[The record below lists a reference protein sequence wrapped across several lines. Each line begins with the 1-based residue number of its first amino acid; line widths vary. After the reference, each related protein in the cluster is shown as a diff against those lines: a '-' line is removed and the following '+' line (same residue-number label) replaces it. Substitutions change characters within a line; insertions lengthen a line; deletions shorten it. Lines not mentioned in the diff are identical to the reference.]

1 MPSPTNNLVQRII
14 VAAIAIPLVVVII
27 WVGGWA
33 LAVTLAILGVLGAH
47 EVYDFGRRQGIEPLE
62 RTGWLAAAAIPLLAF
77 WAKGP
82 ALYLGAIWLMAALV
96 IAMVR
101 RGPTGRPLTSV
112 SITLFGCVYASGM
125 LAFLI
130 AIRHGSDAA
139 IRPVAYVLLTLF
151 PLVITWICDTA
162 AMVVGTAVGGPKLAP
177 VLSPKKTPAGA
188 VGGTLGGVITA
199 LALGKF
205 VLNRQGWGGGGWSFS
220 AGQLLLFG
228 LAVSIV
234 GQIGDIAE
242 SLFKREAGLKDSSTL
257 IPGHGG
263 VLDRLDSLYF
273 VIPTAAGLYRMFGG
287 VLGSASRS
295 SVRPA

>member
-1 MPSPTNNLVQRII
+1 MPSQNLVQRIA
-14 VAAIAIPLVVVII
+14 VSAVAIPLVIGII
-27 WVGGWA
+27 WLGGWW
-33 LAVTLAILGVLGAH
+33 LAATLALLGVLGAR
-47 EVYDFGRRQGIEPLE
+47 EIYDFGRRQGIEALE
-62 RTGWLAAAAIPLLAF
+62 RTGWLAAAAIPLLAY
-77 WAKGP
+77 WAKGSETRWAEP
-82 ALYLGAIWLMAALV
+82 ALYLGAIWLMLTLA
-96 IAMVR
+96 IAMAR
-101 RGPTGRPLTSV
+101 RGPTRRPLTSV
-112 SITLFGCVYASGM
+112 SITLFGCLYASGM

-130 AIRHGSDAA
+130 AIRHASDAA

-162 AMVVGTAVGGPKLAP
+162 AMVVGTAVGGPQLAP
-177 VLSPKKTPAGA
+177 VLSPKKTHAGA

-205 VLNRQGWGGGGWSFS
+205 VLNREGWSFS

-234 GQIGDIAE
+234 GQVGDVAE
-242 SLFKREAGLKDSSTL
+242 SLFKREAGLKDSSAL

-273 VIPTAAGLYRMFGG
+273 VIPTAAGLYRMFGMI
-287 VLGSASRS
+287 
-295 SVRPA
+295 

>member
-1 MPSPTNNLVQRII
+1 MPSQNLVQRIA
-14 VAAIAIPLVVVII
+14 VSAVAIPLVIGII
-27 WVGGWA
+27 WLGGWW
-33 LAVTLAILGVLGAH
+33 LAATLALLGVLGAR
-47 EVYDFGRRQGIEPLE
+47 EIYDFGRRQGIEALE
-62 RTGWLAAAAIPLLAF
+62 RTGWLAAAAIPLLAY
-77 WAKGP
+77 WAKGSETRWAEP
-82 ALYLGAIWLMAALV
+82 ALYLGAIWLMLALA
-96 IAMVR
+96 IAMAR
-101 RGPTGRPLTSV
+101 RGPTRRPLTSV
-112 SITLFGCVYASGM
+112 SITLFGCLYASGM

-130 AIRHGSDAA
+130 AIRHASDAA

-162 AMVVGTAVGGPKLAP
+162 AMVVGTAVGGPQLAP
-177 VLSPKKTPAGA
+177 VLSPKKTHAGA

-205 VLNRQGWGGGGWSFS
+205 VLNREGWSFS

-234 GQIGDIAE
+234 GQVGDVAE
-242 SLFKREAGLKDSSTL
+242 SLFKREAGLKDSSAL

-273 VIPTAAGLYRMFGG
+273 VIPTAAGLYRMFGMI
-287 VLGSASRS
+287 
-295 SVRPA
+295 

>member
-1 MPSPTNNLVQRII
+1 MPSQNLVQRIA
-14 VAAIAIPLVVVII
+14 VSAVAIPLVIGII
-27 WVGGWA
+27 WLGGWW
-33 LAVTLAILGVLGAH
+33 LAATLALLGVLGAR
-47 EVYDFGRRQGIEPLE
+47 EIYDFGRRQGIEALE
-62 RTGWLAAAAIPLLAF
+62 RTGWLAAAAIPLLAY
-77 WAKGP
+77 WAKGSETRWAEP
-82 ALYLGAIWLMAALV
+82 ALYLGAIWLMLALA
-96 IAMVR
+96 IAMAR
-101 RGPTGRPLTSV
+101 RGPTRRPLASV
-112 SITLFGCVYASGM
+112 SITLFGCLYASGM

-130 AIRHGSDAA
+130 AIRHASDAA

-162 AMVVGTAVGGPKLAP
+162 AMVVGTAVGGPQLAP
-177 VLSPKKTPAGA
+177 VLSPKKTHAGA

-205 VLNRQGWGGGGWSFS
+205 VLNREGWSFS

-234 GQIGDIAE
+234 GQVGDVAE
-242 SLFKREAGLKDSSTL
+242 SLFKREAGLKDSSAL

-273 VIPTAAGLYRMFGG
+273 VIPTAAGLYRMFGMI
-287 VLGSASRS
+287 
-295 SVRPA
+295 

>member
-82 ALYLGAIWLMAALV
+82 AFYLGAIWLMVALV

-101 RGPTGRPLTSV
+101 RGPMGRPLTSV

-130 AIRHGSDAA
+130 AIRHGGDALT
-139 IRPVAYVLLTLF
+139 RPAASFGFTVSVLAKKASRGSMA
-151 PLVITWICDTA
+151 W
-162 AMVVGTAVGGPKLAP
+162 VVRSSAR
-177 VLSPKKTPAGA
+177 
-188 VGGTLGGVITA
+188 LGS
-199 LALGKF
+199 
-205 VLNRQGWGGGGWSFS
+205 SFS
-220 AGQLLLFG
+220 PDG
-228 LAVSIV
+228 
-234 GQIGDIAE
+234 
-242 SLFKREAGLKDSSTL
+242 
-257 IPGHGG
+257 
-263 VLDRLDSLYF
+263 
-273 VIPTAAGLYRMFGG
+273 
-287 VLGSASRS
+287 
-295 SVRPA
+295 

>member
-1 MPSPTNNLVQRII
+1 MPSQNLVQRIA
-14 VAAIAIPLVVVII
+14 VSAVAIPLVIGII
-27 WVGGWA
+27 WLGGW
-33 LAVTLAILGVLGAH
+33 TLAGTLALLGVLGAH
-47 EVYDFGRRQGIEPLE
+47 EVYDFGRRQGIEALE
-62 RTGWLAAAAIPLLAF
+62 RTGWLAAAATPLLVY
-77 WAKGP
+77 WAKGF
-82 ALYLGAIWLMAALV
+82 ALYLGAIWLMLALV
-96 IAMVR
+96 IAMAR

-130 AIRHGSDAA
+130 AIRHGSHAA
-139 IRPVAYVLLTLF
+139 VRPVAYVLLTLF

-177 VLSPKKTPAGA
+177 VLSPKKTQAGA

-199 LALGKF
+199 LALGEF
-205 VLNRQGWGGGGWSFS
+205 VLNREGWSFS

-242 SLFKREAGLKDSSTL
+242 SLFKREAGLKDSSSL

-273 VIPTAAGLYRMFGG
+273 VIPTAAGLYRMFGMI
-287 VLGSASRS
+287 
-295 SVRPA
+295 

>member
-1 MPSPTNNLVQRII
+1 MPSRTTNLVQRIV

-82 ALYLGAIWLMAALV
+82 ALYLGAIWLMVALV
-96 IAMVR
+96 IAMAR
-101 RGPTGRPLTSV
+101 RGPMGRPLTSV

-125 LAFLI
+125 LAFLV
-130 AIRHGSDAA
+130 AIRQGGDALT
-139 IRPVAYVLLTLF
+139 RPAAYVFLPLF

-162 AMVVGTAVGGPKLAP
+162 AMAVGTAVGGPKLAP
-177 VLSPKKTPAGA
+177 VLSPKKTYAGA
-188 VGGTLGGVITA
+188 IGGTLGGVITA

-205 VLNRQGWGGGGWSFS
+205 VLNRQGWNFS
-220 AGQLLLFG
+220 AEQLLLFG
-228 LAVSIV
+228 LAISIV
-234 GQIGDIAE
+234 GQIGDVAE
-242 SLFKREAGLKDSSTL
+242 SLFKREAGLKDSSGL

-273 VIPTAAGLYRMFGG
+273 VIPAAAGVYRMFGV
-287 VLGSASRS
+287 VLASEA
-295 SVRPA
+295 P